1 MNKISKREVIIFSVV
16 AVLFLMIPFMLGT
29 NFSTDGD
36 FYEKPFFKK
45 MLAEYF
51 LLIVFFVFNYQYLTP
66 EFIFKKRYFAY
77 LIAILACFYIIHTI
91 PDYFFH
97 VENIRPKNDLPLR
110 GRKRME
116 PRRFPVYLIWS
127 TKVLLFACT
136 TFISLL
142 LRQSKRYIEVKEE
155 QQLAEIAYLR
165 AQINPHFL
173 FNTLNS
179 IYALTLQK
187 SDNAPDAVM
196 KLSKMMRYVV
206 SDSSK
211 EMVTLKE
218 DLEYIKNY
226 VQLQRL
232 RITNKDS
239 IQLSIVGDHQQF
251 NISPLLLITFI
262 ENAFKYGVVN
272 EDEYP
277 IKINLLIEEGV
288 LTLDVI
294 NTISDHQ
301 IREDEKSEVGIK
313 NTTKRLDYL
322 YPNKY
327 SLDINQKDD
336 QFLVK
341 LKLDLND

>member
-1 MNKISKREVIIFSVV
+1 
-16 AVLFLMIPFMLGT
+16 MLGT

-45 MLAEYF
+45 MLAEYV
-51 LLIVFFVFNYQYLTP
+51 LLIVFFIFNYQYLTP
-66 EFIFKKRYFAY
+66 EFVFKKRYTAY
-77 LIAILACFYIIHTI
+77 IISILACFYIIYTI

-97 VENIRPKNDLPLR
+97 IDDFYSIK
-110 GRKRME
+110 GKRRIQ
-116 PRRFPVYLIWS
+116 PRRFSIYLIWT
-127 TKVLLFACT
+127 TKVLLFACS

-142 LRQSKRYIEVKEE
+142 LRQSKRFLEVKEE
-155 QQLAEIAYLR
+155 KQLSEIAYLR

-211 EMVTLKE
+211 EAVSLKE
-218 DLEYIKNY
+218 DIDYIKNF

-232 RITNKDS
+232 RITNKES
-239 IQLSIVGDHQQF
+239 IHLNIEGEYQQL

-262 ENAFKYGVVN
+262 ENAFKYGVIN
-272 EDEYP
+272 DDEYP
-277 IKINLLIEEGV
+277 IKINLFIEKGV
-288 LTLDVI
+288 LTLSVL

-322 YPNKY
+322 YPDKY
-327 SLDINQKDD
+327 DLNIVKKDD

-341 LKLDLND
+341 LKIDLND

>member
-45 MLAEYF
+45 MLAEYV
-51 LLIVFFVFNYQYLTP
+51 LLIVFFIFNYQYLTP
-66 EFIFKKRYFAY
+66 EFIFKKRYIAY
-77 LIAILACFYIIHTI
+77 IISILACFYIIYTI

-97 VENIRPKNDLPLR
+97 IDNFYSTK
-110 GRKRME
+110 GKRRIQ
-116 PRRFPVYLIWS
+116 PRRFSIYLIWT
-127 TKVLLFACT
+127 TKVLLFACS

-142 LRQSKRYIEVKEE
+142 LRQSKRFLEVKEE
-155 QQLAEIAYLR
+155 KQLSEIAYLR

-196 KLSKMMRYVV
+196 KLSKMMRFVV
-206 SDSSK
+206 SESSK
-211 EMVTLKE
+211 DVVSLKE
-218 DLEYIKNY
+218 DIDYIKNF

-232 RITNKDS
+232 RITNKES
-239 IQLSIVGDHQQF
+239 IHLNIEGEYQQL

-262 ENAFKYGVVN
+262 ENAFKYGVIN
-272 EDEYP
+272 DDEYP
-277 IKINLLIEEGV
+277 IKINLFIEKGV
-288 LTLDVI
+288 LTLSVV

-301 IREDEKSEVGIK
+301 IREDEKSEIGIK

-322 YPNKY
+322 YPEKY
-327 SLDINQKDD
+327 NLDIVQNDD

-341 LKLDLND
+341 LKIDLND

>member
-1 MNKISKREVIIFSVV
+1 MNKISKRELIIFLVV
-16 AVLFLMIPFMLGT
+16 TVLFLMIPFMLGT

-45 MLAEYF
+45 MLAEYV
-51 LLIVFFVFNYQYLTP
+51 LLIVFFIFNYQYLTP
-66 EFIFKKRYFAY
+66 EFVFKKRYTAY
-77 LIAILACFYIIHTI
+77 IISILACFYIIYTI

-97 VENIRPKNDLPLR
+97 IDDFYSIK
-110 GRKRME
+110 GKRRIQ
-116 PRRFPVYLIWS
+116 PRRFSIYLIWT
-127 TKVLLFACT
+127 TKVLLFACS

-142 LRQSKRYIEVKEE
+142 LRQSKRFLEVKEE
-155 QQLAEIAYLR
+155 KQLSEIAYLR

-211 EMVTLKE
+211 EAVSLKE
-218 DLEYIKNY
+218 DIDYIKNF

-232 RITNKDS
+232 RITNKES
-239 IQLSIVGDHQQF
+239 IHLNIEGEYQQL

-262 ENAFKYGVVN
+262 ENAFKYGVIN
-272 EDEYP
+272 DDEYP
-277 IKINLLIEEGV
+277 IKINLFIEKGV
-288 LTLDVI
+288 LTLSVL

-322 YPNKY
+322 YPDKY
-327 SLDINQKDD
+327 DLNIVKKDD

-341 LKLDLND
+341 LKIDLND